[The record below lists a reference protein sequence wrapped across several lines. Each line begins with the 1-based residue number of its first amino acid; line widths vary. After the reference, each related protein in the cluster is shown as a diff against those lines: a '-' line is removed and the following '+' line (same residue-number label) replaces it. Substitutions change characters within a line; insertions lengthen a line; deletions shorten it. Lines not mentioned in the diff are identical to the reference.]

1 MIILRNRFLTETD
14 KIKYIRACE
23 QAFEKKLQTVSHA
36 VTTQKG
42 VRIITLSGPSCS
54 CKTTVVKK
62 IVRDVNEQGQS
73 IKIIS
78 IDDFFLSRS
87 ENREEALHR
96 GVKIDYDS
104 INAIDFPYF
113 CECCDR
119 LFSGRKAML
128 PVFDFVSA
136 ARTGYVECNPADYDI
151 IAFEG
156 IQAIYP
162 EIRAKLSEHGF
173 MSLFINVEGP
183 VCIDHQ
189 VFTGREIRFARRMV
203 RDFYF
208 RNSKAEFTMFMWES
222 VTENEDKNMMPYA
235 HLSDIRIDSFIPYEL
250 NMIKEPLEEI
260 LSTVPVSDQH
270 YQQAADFRARFAHI
284 QPISRAYLPE
294 DSMYREFLG

>member
-96 GVKIDYDS
+96 GVRS
-104 INAIDFPYF
+104 IMTRSTRLIFPISANAATG
-113 CECCDR
+113 C
-119 LFSGRKAML
+119 
-128 PVFDFVSA
+128 SA
-136 ARTGYVECNPADYDI
+136 AERPCCLYLTLSAQRAPAMWNVTRPI
-151 IAFEG
+151 TISSLLKG